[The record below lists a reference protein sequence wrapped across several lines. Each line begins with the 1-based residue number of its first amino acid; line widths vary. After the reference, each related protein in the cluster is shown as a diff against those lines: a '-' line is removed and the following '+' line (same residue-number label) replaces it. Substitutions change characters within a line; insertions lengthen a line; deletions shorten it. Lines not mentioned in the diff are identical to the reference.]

1 MHDRILRDAVMLVLF
16 ADDTR
21 WTFLSRFSLSKSI
34 VAL

>member
-21 WTFLSRFSLSKSI
+21 WTFLNADSR
-34 VAL
+34 